1 MKTKIRPRWN
11 TDVVNQKHEI
21 FKDCGYHIINN
32 FLDESISDFL
42 YGYLMLAQKRL
53 REVENNVI
61 ENESQ
66 MYGEFG
72 NDTFSIYGDLAFD
85 SILLGKKSELEGY
98 TGVDLLPSFTEAI
111 LHKKNSVSS
120 GHTDRENCQI
130 SLSVCLGFE
139 GPKIWPLWI
148 KEKNGKKIEV
158 QLKKGDAIVYR
169 ETDVES
175 WREPYA
181 GFQQAQLLIHYS
193 DKNTP
198 NSKPYDN
205 RVALGLGAFSKI
217 ENIMKKQF
225 DKIKRNK

>member
-1 MKTKIRPRWN
+1 
-11 TDVVNQKHEI
+11 
-21 FKDCGYHIINN
+21 
-32 FLDESISDFL
+32 
-42 YGYLMLAQKRL
+42 
-53 REVENNVI
+53 
-61 ENESQ
+61 
-66 MYGEFG
+66 
-72 NDTFSIYGDLAFD
+72 
-85 SILLGKKSELEGY
+85 
-98 TGVDLLPSFTEAI
+98 
-111 LHKKNSVSS
+111 
-120 GHTDRENCQI
+120 
-130 SLSVCLGFE
+130 
-139 GPKIWPLWI
+139 
-148 KEKNGKKIEV
+148 
-158 QLKKGDAIVYR
+158 LKKGDAIVYR